1 MKKTSLVLLA
11 GASLL
16 LSLLSTTA
24 IAENTVYAPPELTVK
39 IIGDKVV
46 GVRGGKLRATTEIRE
61 IIVSGGAYFECQNTP
76 NDLSSNTREVLTTWF
91 GEDVPQKNWADWLKY
106 RGDNQDTGCSYGQE
120 RCYNSI
126 SDLGPFSVDG
136 LVAKCQTQ
144 PEGEKNN
151 LSFNAP
157 ISLTSVCIAREKGTE
172 TELFDPTTWGVEFL
186 AFDTWL
192 ESNVAPLRINLEC
205 DRTKIATTKKSQTSD
220 GKWRHCCKSQWA
232 VAGTHNQCVASSSER
247 TKLCVQMVHAEE
259 TKPPPGGS
267 DTVPYV
273 YRCPEGYYLRF
284 TNEQNK
290 SSYERLP
297 GDNQWCFPSPANAEN
312 RG

>member
-1 MKKTSLVLLA
+1 MKKTSLGFLA

-46 GVRGGKLRATTEIRE
+46 GVRGGRFRATTEIRE

-76 NDLSSNTREVLTTWF
+76 NDLIHKTRSVLTTWV
-91 GEDVPQKNWADWLKY
+91 GQDVPKKKWSEWLEY
-106 RGDNQDTGCSYGQE
+106 RGKNQDTGCSPEQE

-157 ISLTSVCIAREKGTE
+157 ISLTSVCIAREKGTDV
-172 TELFDPTTWGVEFL
+172 ELLDPTTWGMEFL
-186 AFDTWL
+186 GSDTWL
-192 ESNVAPLRINLEC
+192 ESNDAPLRINLEC
-205 DRTKIATTKKSQTSD
+205 DRTRIATTKKSQTSD

-232 VAGTHNQCVASSSER
+232 VAGTHNSCVTTSSEG
-247 TKLCVQMVHAEE
+247 TKLCVQMVRAEE
-259 TKPPPGGS
+259 TKPLGGS
-267 DTVPYV
+267 DAVPYV
-273 YRCPEGYYLRF
+273 YRCPEGYYLRY

-297 GDNQWCFPSPANAEN
+297 GDDQWCFPSPANSGN